1 MCACLRCIHRRRA
14 SLQCICRWTSHL
26 TQSRAR
32 RGELRS
38 WGRCLRRRRP
48 CHAMQCDTAWGGCRV
63 VRCSAVWCLG
73 RSRVFAS
80 NSDNTQTTT
89 DRQTRKPGE
98 KHTHT
103 YTHIHTH
110 THTYTCT
117 RTHIHMYTHVR
128 VYPASAVPSEGLRS
142 AACVCVCGCGGG
154 GAARLVTCVE
164 AIHAACDGDTRVA
177 AASLL

>member
-110 THTYTCT
+110 THTCTCT
-117 RTHIHMYTHVR
+117 RTHIHMYTHTHTHVHTR
-128 VYPASAVPSEGLRS
+128 ACIPCKCRTIRGSAQR
-142 AACVCVCGCGGG
+142 CVCLCLWLRRWWCCPPCHVRGSDP
-154 GAARLVTCVE
+154 R
-164 AIHAACDGDTRVA
+164 
-177 AASLL
+177 SL